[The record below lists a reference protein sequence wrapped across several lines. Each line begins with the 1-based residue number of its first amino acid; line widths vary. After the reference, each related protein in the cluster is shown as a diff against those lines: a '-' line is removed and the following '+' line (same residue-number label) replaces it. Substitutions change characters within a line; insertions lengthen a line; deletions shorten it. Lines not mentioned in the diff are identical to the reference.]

1 MTVVTTKLSSKGQLL
16 IPRKLREQ
24 LHWEAGI
31 ELTLVPTGRG
41 IFLQPSAKK
50 AKHNLAD
57 LRGMLKYEGPPISLE
72 KLCKPI
78 DLGEANRGEDNNP

>member
-1 MTVVTTKLSSKGQLL
+1 MTALIAKLSSKGQLL
-16 IPRKLREQ
+16 IPKELREQ

-31 ELTLVPTGRG
+31 ELTLVPTGHG
-41 IFLQPSAKK
+41 IFLQSSVKK

-72 KLCKPI
+72 ELCKPI
-78 DLGEANRGEDNNP
+78 DLGETNSDEDNS